1 MGLKGNVPGAP
12 GTRRRKRSPAE
23 RVQRFVRKL
32 LGVPGAG
39 TKPPAR
45 PGEDDVFTHL
55 WRSAT
60 AASAHGKRFSIHQRN
75 VLLFQM
81 GKVASSALQL
91 ALLDHGLNCFHCHQ
105 LSYEGEASRL
115 TRLIKADP
123 DFRLAAIELKL
134 LAKHTALNMLVRW
147 YRQNPVAPG
156 RRLKV
161 ITLTRDPASRFISLL
176 LQQHGYDPKPLV
188 DWHRNTA
195 GVSGAGDVG
204 AAAGALLRQ
213 VAALI
218 VEAKPSVDFASA
230 RARGPELAMAM
241 TPPQPY
247 LAQAAH
253 SALDPL
259 AWFDNQFMPMF
270 GVDLRALPEFAAS
283 GLAQRD
289 LGFADILVV
298 RYEDLARHVDAI
310 ARLVGLPALT
320 VPARNV
326 SVEKAYGA
334 QILEAARSFQASE
347 LGQAF
352 QRELRQSDYG
362 RACGYDRSG

>member
-1 MGLKGNVPGAP
+1 MRENVVATR
-12 GTRRRKRSPAE
+12 GTKHKKRSPAA

-32 LGVPGAG
+32 LGVPLAG

-55 WRSAT
+55 WRSA
-60 AASAHGKRFSIHQRN
+60 AAGSAHGKRFSIHQRN

-81 GKVASSALQL
+81 GKVASFALEG

-105 LSYEGEASRL
+105 LSYEGEARRL
-115 TRLIKADP
+115 TRLFKADP
-123 DFRLAAIELKL
+123 DLRLAAIELKL
-134 LAKHTALNMLVRW
+134 LAKHTALNMMVRW
-147 YRQNPVAPG
+147 YRQNAVAPD

-161 ITLTRDPASRFISLL
+161 ISLTRDPASRFISVL
-176 LQQHGYDPKPLV
+176 LQRHGYDPKPLA
-188 DWHRNTA
+188 DWHRDSA

-204 AAAGALLRQ
+204 SAASALLRQ

-218 VEAKPSVDFASA
+218 VETRPSVGLAAA
-230 RARGPELAMAM
+230 RARVSELAMAM

-247 LAQAAH
+247 LAQTVQ

-259 AWFDNQFMPMF
+259 AWFDDQFAPMF
-270 GVDLRALPEFAAS
+270 GIDLRALPEFAAS
-283 GLAQRD
+283 GLAQRN
-289 LGFADILVV
+289 LGFADVLIV
-298 RYEDLARHVDAI
+298 RYEDLTRHVDAI
-310 ARLVGLPALT
+310 ARFVGLPALT

-326 SVEKAYGA
+326 SADKTYGA
-334 QILEAARSFQASE
+334 QILDAARSFQASE

-352 QRELRQSDYG
+352 QRELRQSEYG
-362 RACGYDRSG
+362 RVCGYDRLG

>member
-1 MGLKGNVPGAP
+1 MASA
-12 GTRRRKRSPAE
+12 SPSI
-23 RVQRFVRKL
+23 
-32 LGVPGAG
+32 
-39 TKPPAR
+39 
-45 PGEDDVFTHL
+45 
-55 WRSAT
+55 SAT
-60 AASAHGKRFSIHQRN
+60 CCCSRWARSHPP
-75 VLLFQM
+75 LW
-81 GKVASSALQL
+81 QL

-218 VEAKPSVDFASA
+218 IETKPSVDLEAA
-230 RARGPELAMAM
+230 RAHGTALAMAM

-247 LAQAAH
+247 LAQAVQ

-270 GVDLRALPEFAAS
+270 EVDLRVLPEFAAS

-310 ARLVGLPALT
+310 ARLVGLPALE
-320 VPARNV
+320 VPAWNV
-326 SVEKAYGA
+326 SAEKTYGA
-334 QILEAARSFQASE
+334 QILDAARSFQASE

-352 QRELRQSDYG
+352 QRELRQSEYG
-362 RACGYDRSG
+362 RACGYDRLD

>member
-1 MGLKGNVPGAP
+1 MKENAVATRGAK
-12 GTRRRKRSPAE
+12 RKKRSPAA

-32 LGVPGAG
+32 LGLPRPG

-55 WRSAT
+55 WRSAA

-81 GKVASSALQL
+81 GKVASIALEL

-115 TRLIKADP
+115 TRLFRADLGF
-123 DFRLAAIELKL
+123 DLAAIELKL

-147 YRQNPVAPG
+147 YRQHPVAPD

-161 ITLTRDPASRFISLL
+161 ISLTRDPAARFISFL
-176 LQQHGYDPKPLV
+176 LQRHGYNPRPLIA
-188 DWHRNTA
+188 WHRDAA
-195 GVSGAGDVG
+195 GVTGAGDV
-204 AAAGALLRQ
+204 ATAAGALLRQ
-213 VAALI
+213 VATLI
-218 VEAKPSVDFASA
+218 VETKPSVDLAAA

-247 LAQAAH
+247 LAGAVRN
-253 SALDPL
+253 ALDPL
-259 AWFDNQFMPMF
+259 AWFDDQFMPMF
-270 GVDLRALPEFAAS
+270 GVDLRALPGFAVS

-289 LGFADILVV
+289 IGFADVLIV
-298 RYEDLARHVDAI
+298 RYEDLAQHVDAI
-310 ARLVGLPALT
+310 ARFVGLPAFTL
-320 VPARNV
+320 PARNV
-326 SVEKAYGA
+326 SAEKTYGG

-362 RACGYDRSG
+362 RACGYDRAG